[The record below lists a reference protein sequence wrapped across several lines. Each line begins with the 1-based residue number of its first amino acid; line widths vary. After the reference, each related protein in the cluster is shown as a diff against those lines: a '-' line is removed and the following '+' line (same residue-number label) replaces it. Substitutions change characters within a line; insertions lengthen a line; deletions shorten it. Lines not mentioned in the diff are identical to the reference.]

1 MSRDHRRKREPIA
14 TMLARQR
21 SDLDR
26 VWNESSQRR
35 LGAATLLRD
44 PDHLRRIQ
52 EAREAEVELDLDHLL
67 KH

>member
-14 TMLARQR
+14 AMLARQHA
-21 SDLDR
+21 DLDR
-26 VWNESSQRR
+26 VWN
-35 LGAATLLRD
+35 AASEHRCGTAALLRD

-52 EAREAEVELDLDHLL
+52 EARAAEAELDLDHLL